1 MSKRENEEARKGK
14 KGGAFHTPWINA
26 KRPREIRLSELI
38 KIEDEKPAGKTE
50 ESSCQLQK
58 VRFIAEGEK
67 LPMQFEI
74 VGFIRDILSDMQQD
88 GNCEFSLTVR
98 LGDCSG
104 TLNVSYKLLL
114 TNYKYDANFA
124 HFRR

>member
-1 MSKRENEEARKGK
+1 MSKRENEDAQKGK
-14 KGGAFHTPWINA
+14 KGGTFKTPWIHA
-26 KRPREIRLSELI
+26 KRPREVRISELI
-38 KIEDEKPAGKTE
+38 EIEDEKPSKKYE

-74 VGFIRDILSDMQQD
+74 VGFVRDLLGEMEQNE
-88 GNCEFSLTVR
+88 NCEFSLPVR

-104 TLNVSYKLLL
+104 TLNVS
-114 TNYKYDANFA
+114 
-124 HFRR
+124 